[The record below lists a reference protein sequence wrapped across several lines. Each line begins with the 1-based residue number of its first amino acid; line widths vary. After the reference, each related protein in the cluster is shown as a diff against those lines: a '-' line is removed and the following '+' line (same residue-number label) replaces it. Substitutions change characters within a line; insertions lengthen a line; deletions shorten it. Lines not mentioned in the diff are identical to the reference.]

1 MMILRGMLEKNMI
14 KWVIKKVVKI
24 TILGTIF
31 ESIRHKIPT
40 ILFFIFF
47 IFIAFYGPYEY
58 ENYLEFTKK
67 YPDNN
72 TGLILNLLRPLVII
86 SSFLFLLIFSYKI
99 ERERKKR
106 IAEEEAELKRRE
118 AEFLTKREAA
128 LKKLE
133 ELKQS
138 PVGKVSQAVG
148 TKETVGAIGGAAIGA
163 TLGGSLGIAGKVLGT
178 MVFVNGGWVL
188 AGVGAVAGYLG
199 VKAFKKNKAK
209 KIEETKDNEK
219 K

>member
-1 MMILRGMLEKNMI
+1 MI
-14 KWVIKKVVKI
+14 KWVIKKVAKI
-24 TILGTIF
+24 TILGAIF
-31 ESIRHKIPT
+31 EAVRDKIPT
-40 ILFFIFF
+40 ILLFIFL

-72 TGLILNLLRPLVII
+72 TGLILNLLRPVVII
-86 SSFLFLLIFSYKI
+86 FSFLFLLIFSYKI

-118 AEFLTKREAA
+118 AEFLAKREAA
-128 LKKLE
+128 LKRLE

-148 TKETVGAIGGAAIGA
+148 TKESIGAIGGAAIGA

-188 AGVGAVAGYLG
+188 AGVGAVVGYLG

-209 KIEETKDNEK
+209 QIEETKDNEK
-219 K
+219 NDNT

>member
-1 MMILRGMLEKNMI
+1 MIR
-14 KWVIKKVVKI
+14 WVINKVAKI
-24 TILGTIF
+24 TILVRIF
-31 ESIRHKIPT
+31 DSIRDKIPT
-40 ILFFIFF
+40 ILLFIFL
-47 IFIAFYGPYEY
+47 IFIAFYGAYEY

-118 AEFLTKREAA
+118 AEFLAKKQEVLKR
-128 LKKLE
+128 LT

-188 AGVGAVAGYLG
+188 AGVGAVVGYLG

-209 KIEETKDNEK
+209 QIEETKDNEK
-219 K
+219 NDNT

>member
-1 MMILRGMLEKNMI
+1 MI
-14 KWVIKKVVKI
+14 KWAITKIAKI
-24 TILGTIF
+24 TFIGVIF
-31 ESIRHKIPT
+31 ESIKHKIPT
-40 ILFFIFF
+40 ILLFIFL

-58 ENYLEFTKK
+58 ENYLEFTQK
-67 YPDNN
+67 YPNNN

-118 AEFLTKREAA
+118 AEFLAKREAT

-148 TKETVGAIGGAAIGA
+148 TKETIGAVGGAAIGA
-163 TLGGSLGIAGKVLGT
+163 TLGGSLGVAGKVLGT

-188 AGVGAVAGYLG
+188 AGVGAVVGYLG

-219 K
+219 KNDNT

>member
-1 MMILRGMLEKNMI
+1 MI
-14 KWVIKKVVKI
+14 KWVIKKVAKI
-24 TILGTIF
+24 TILGAIF
-31 ESIRHKIPT
+31 EAVRDKIPT
-40 ILFFIFF
+40 ILLFIFL

-58 ENYLEFTKK
+58 ENYLEFTQK
-67 YPDNN
+67 YPNNN

-118 AEFLTKREAA
+118 AEFLAKREAT

-148 TKETVGAIGGAAIGA
+148 TKETIGAVGGAAIGA
-163 TLGGSLGIAGKVLGT
+163 TLGGSLGVAGKVLGT

-188 AGVGAVAGYLG
+188 AGVGAVVGYLG

-219 K
+219 KNDNT

>member
-1 MMILRGMLEKNMI
+1 M
-14 KWVIKKVVKI
+14 
-24 TILGTIF
+24 
-31 ESIRHKIPT
+31 
-40 ILFFIFF
+40 
-47 IFIAFYGPYEY
+47 
-58 ENYLEFTKK
+58 
-67 YPDNN
+67 
-72 TGLILNLLRPLVII
+72 II

-148 TKETVGAIGGAAIGA
+148 TKETVGAIWGAAIGA

-188 AGVGAVAGYLG
+188 AGVGAVVGYLG

-219 K
+219 KW

>member
-1 MMILRGMLEKNMI
+1 MIR
-14 KWVIKKVVKI
+14 WVINKVAKI
-24 TILGTIF
+24 TILVRIF
-31 ESIRHKIPT
+31 HSIRDKIPT
-40 ILFFIFF
+40 ILLFIFL
-47 IFIAFYGPYEY
+47 IFIAFYGAYEY

-118 AEFLTKREAA
+118 AEFLAKKQEVLKR
-128 LKKLE
+128 LT

-148 TKETVGAIGGAAIGA
+148 TKETIGAIGGAAIGA
-163 TLGGSLGIAGKVLGT
+163 TLGGSLGVAGKVLGT

-188 AGVGAVAGYLG
+188 AGVGAVVGYLG

-209 KIEETKDNEK
+209 QIEETKDNEK

>member
-1 MMILRGMLEKNMI
+1 MILRGMLEKNMI
-14 KWVIKKVVKI
+14 RWVISKLVKI
-24 TILGTIF
+24 TVLGTIF
-31 ESIRHKIPT
+31 ESIRHKIPI
-40 ILFFIFF
+40 ILFFVFF

-188 AGVGAVAGYLG
+188 AGVGAVVGYLG